1 MRQIN
6 DQIQRLARDLAD
18 PIYPYIAQRLR
29 ANQGTAFPASG
40 MAAGD
45 LFFRTDYLLWFV
57 YDGTRWVT
65 QDEYALS
72 PVVVFNV
79 PTTTAPN
86 NVGIIALPSVLDFY
100 IERVIF
106 QTFVETTNNGSN
118 YYTVQ
123 VRLSDGTSITTR
135 TTAAD
140 TVNTWTTGRTA
151 PATVV
156 TPGHLEVRV
165 SAKTGAPGNLYLG
178 AQVVGRIVA
187 T

>member
-1 MRQIN
+1 MSDVDIFR
-6 DQIQRLARDLAD
+6 
-18 PIYPYIAQRLR
+18 RLR
-29 ANQGTAFPASG
+29 ALESEVRRQRAMEPTQGGASFPTG
-40 MAAGD
+40 IAAGY

-57 YDGTRWVT
+57 YDGTRWLT

-72 PVVVFNV
+72 PVVVFNI

-100 IERVIF
+100 IERVVF

-123 VRLSDGTSITTR
+123 VRLSDGTSIVTR
-135 TTAAD
+135 DTSGD
-140 TVNTWTTGRTA
+140 TVNTWTTGR
-151 PATVV
+151 PTVTPIAV
-156 TPGHLEVRV
+156 TPGHLEVRT
-165 SAKTGAPGNLYLG
+165 SAKTGAPGNIYLG
-178 AQVVGRIVA
+178 AQVIGRLVA